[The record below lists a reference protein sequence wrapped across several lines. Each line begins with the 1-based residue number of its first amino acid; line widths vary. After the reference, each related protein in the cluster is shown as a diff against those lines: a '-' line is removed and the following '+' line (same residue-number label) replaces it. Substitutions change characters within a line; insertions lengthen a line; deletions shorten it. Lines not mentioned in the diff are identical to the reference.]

1 MTACVRDAH
10 EAPSHEPEAACLR
23 CRDDDVEKG
32 LCTVPLFL
40 GVPACFW
47 LVCEH
52 WVLSSAISARTEAMN
67 RSSTSS
73 LLSPS
78 RPRACVGD
86 RRSSFFP
93 ILVVSVCGA
102 LSRAASSALS
112 SAIEASIAAI
122 RCDDAPRAN
131 LTAGSATSEMCESM
145 PTSAFFHASVVATTS
160 EYDSSV
166 TARHTA
172 QSMAKKS

>member
-1 MTACVRDAH
+1 M
-10 EAPSHEPEAACLR
+10 
-23 CRDDDVEKG
+23 
-32 LCTVPLFL
+32 PLFL
-40 GVPACFW
+40 GVPACFS

-52 WVLSSAISARTEAMN
+52 WVLSSAISARIEAMN

-78 RPRACVGD
+78 RPCACVGD
-86 RRSSFFP
+86 SRSSVFP
-93 ILVVSVCGA
+93 ISLVSVCRV

-122 RCDDAPRAN
+122 RRDDAPRAN
-131 LTAGSATSEMCESM
+131 LTAGSATSEMCE
-145 PTSAFFHASVVATTS
+145 PTPISAFFCASVGAITS

-166 TARHTA
+166 TARHTT
-172 QSMAKKS
+172 QSMAKKSLDQP